1 MTKAELIQELSCFDN
16 DDEVRIGCPSGDY
29 WGTFLAR
36 EVTAVEQAEV
46 AESSYHNTFK
56 VVDDENRDNYEP
68 NELKKVILLS

>member
-1 MTKAELIQELSCFDN
+1 MTKAELIQELRYFDN
-16 DDEVRIGCPSGDY
+16 DDEIRIGCPSGDY

-36 EVTAVEQAEV
+36 EVTAVEVADV

-56 VVDDENRDNYEP
+56 VVDEDKRDNYEP